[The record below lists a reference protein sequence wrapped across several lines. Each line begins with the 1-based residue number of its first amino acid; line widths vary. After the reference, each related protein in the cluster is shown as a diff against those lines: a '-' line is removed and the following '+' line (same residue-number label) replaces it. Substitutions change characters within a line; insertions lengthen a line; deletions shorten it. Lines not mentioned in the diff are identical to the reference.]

1 MVSRGVFSFT
11 EQGEFMKAVMSRAG
25 LIAAPVLAMAIVA
38 PAANAATI
46 HHAAQS
52 ASVAT
57 VPAQTMPMQSTPML
71 PVPAQTTPM
80 VPAPGQPTDIV
91 SAAADTAGA
100 AFGWLG
106 VALSKIP
113 LIGPAFTSLGQAV
126 TSMFDNVPIIGDA
139 AKSAVHVFND
149 NGR

>member
-1 MVSRGVFSFT
+1 
-11 EQGEFMKAVMSRAG
+11 MKAVMSRAG
-25 LIAAPVLAMAIVA
+25 LIAAPVIALAIVA

-46 HHAAQS
+46 HHAARP
-52 ASVAT
+52 ASVAA
-57 VPAQTMPMQSTPML
+57 VPMQSTPML

-80 VPAPGQPTDIV
+80 VSAPGQPTDIV
-91 SAAADTAGA
+91 SAAADTAGD

-106 VALSKIP
+106 VVLSKIP
-113 LIGPAFTSLGQAV
+113 IVGPAFTSVGQAV
-126 TSMFDNVPIIGDA
+126 TSMFDNVPVIGDA

>member
-1 MVSRGVFSFT
+1 
-11 EQGEFMKAVMSRAG
+11 MKAVMSRAG
-25 LIAAPVLAMAIVA
+25 LIAVPVIALAIVA

-46 HHAAQS
+46 HHAAQP
-52 ASVAT
+52 ASVAAAP
-57 VPAQTMPMQSTPML
+57 VQTTPMQSTPMQ
-71 PVPAQTTPM
+71 VTPAQTTPM
-80 VPAPGQPTDIV
+80 MPASGEPTDIV
-91 SAAADTAGA
+91 SAAADTAGD

-113 LIGPAFTSLGQAV
+113 LVGPAFTSLGQAV

-139 AKSAVHVFND
+139 AKSAVHVFNE